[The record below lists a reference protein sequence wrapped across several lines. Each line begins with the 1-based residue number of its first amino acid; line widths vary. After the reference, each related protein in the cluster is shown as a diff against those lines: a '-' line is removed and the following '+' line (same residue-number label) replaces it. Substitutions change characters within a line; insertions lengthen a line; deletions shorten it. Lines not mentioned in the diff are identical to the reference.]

1 MSCTKVIPL
10 LNILKKETNMPQR
23 QLLSVIESRNHPNYS
38 ILYDSLNIEETRVN
52 SARKAIQQ
60 LKKSPPDIV
69 LAEFFYG
76 YSNNY
81 SGIHI
86 SNLDVLFY
94 SMKKYAPDAKVIV
107 ISSKAELKYI
117 DKLGELFHLD
127 AVLAHPP
134 SVGTLLAALNNL
146 KK

>member
-1 MSCTKVIPL
+1 M
-10 LNILKKETNMPQR
+10 
-23 QLLSVIESRNHPNYS
+23 
-38 ILYDSLNIEETRVN
+38 
-52 SARKAIQQ
+52 
-60 LKKSPPDIV
+60 

-107 ISSKAELKYI
+107 IAAKAELKYI
-117 DKLGELFHLD
+117 DKLEELFHLD
-127 AVLAHPP
+127 AVLVHPP
-134 SVGTLLAALNNL
+134 SVETLLSALNHL
-146 KK
+146 TK